1 MNNIE
6 KAYEVAEAAGLAA
19 EIAEAKAIDAER
31 IAVQLYHE
39 AGDFFTS
46 LCYNPEQTG
55 AADYDAAYA
64 AADYAADGAREEYEA
79 ALVVAQAAHTAY
91 ADVIWKARKS
101 K

>member
-64 AADYAADGAREEYEA
+64 AAAYAADEAQEEYKA
-79 ALVVAQAAHTAY
+79 ALVVAQAAQSVY
-91 ADVIWKARKS
+91 AKAVWGK